1 MQVEFIWTLK
11 EQNESLVRVLERQ
24 KNIESILVFFL
35 ESMCLTF
42 LFSNE
47 VEFIEL
53 GYEAEQGLIEFE
65 LP

>member
-24 KNIESILVFFL
+24 KNVESILVFFL
-35 ESMCLTF
+35 ECMCLTF

-47 VEFIEL
+47 VEFIKL